1 MFDYATLRVIWW
13 VLLGLLLIGFAIMDG
28 YDLGTAM
35 LLPFVGRN
43 DNERRV
49 VINTIGPVWEGNQV
63 WFILGGG
70 AIFAAWPLLYAV
82 SFSGFYLAM
91 FVVLCTFI
99 IRPVA
104 IKYRSKMPQAS
115 WRNTWDGLLSAAAF
129 IAALIFGVAV
139 GNVLQGVPFHFDPH
153 LRAFYTGTFWQLL
166 NPFALLCGG
175 LSVAMIMMQGGYYL
189 GTKTESP
196 LRERALSAARLMS
209 LVVIILFAVGGY
221 WISHLDGYAV
231 ITNMGS
237 GGPSN
242 PLHKMVELQPGAWL
256 KNYTALSWT
265 LLAPLLGFTGA
276 LLALLLSGVW
286 RSKLSFLLS
295 SFSIFGIISTVG
307 VSMFPF
313 LLPSS
318 STPVASL
325 LVWDASSS
333 QFTLALMLGA
343 TVVFLPI
350 ILLYTAWVIRV
361 MRGTVTVQQI
371 KDDDKTMY

>member
-28 YDLGTAM
+28 YDLGSAM
-35 LLPFVGRN
+35 LIPFVGKN
-43 DNERRV
+43 DSERRV

-63 WFILGGG
+63 WFVLGGG
-70 AIFAAWPLLYAV
+70 AIFAAWPILYAV

-104 IKYRSKMPQAS
+104 ITYRSKMPQTA
-115 WRNTWDGLLSAAAF
+115 WRTTCDGLLSAAGF

-139 GNVLQGVPFHFDPH
+139 GNVLQGVPFYFDPD
-153 LRAFYTGTFWQLL
+153 LRVFYTGTFWQLL
-166 NPFALLCGG
+166 NPFALLCGL
-175 LSVAMIMMQGGYYL
+175 LSVAMIVMQGGYYL
-189 GTKTESP
+189 ATKTEVP
-196 LRERALSAARLMS
+196 LRKRALTIAHLMS
-209 LVVIILFAVGGY
+209 LIVVLLFAIGGY
-221 WISHLDGYAV
+221 WVSHLEGYSV
-231 ITNMGS
+231 VSSLITD
-237 GGPSN
+237 GPSN

-256 KNYTALSWT
+256 KNYSTLPLT
-265 LLAPLLGFTGA
+265 LLAPILGFSGA
-276 LLALLLSGVW
+276 LLAMLMSRLW
-286 RSKLSFLLS
+286 RSKLSLVFS
-295 SFSIFGIISTVG
+295 SLSIFGIIATVG

-350 ILLYTAWVIRV
+350 IIIYTAWVIRV
-361 MRGTVTVQQI
+361 LRGTVTVEQVESE
-371 KDDDKTMY
+371 DKTLY